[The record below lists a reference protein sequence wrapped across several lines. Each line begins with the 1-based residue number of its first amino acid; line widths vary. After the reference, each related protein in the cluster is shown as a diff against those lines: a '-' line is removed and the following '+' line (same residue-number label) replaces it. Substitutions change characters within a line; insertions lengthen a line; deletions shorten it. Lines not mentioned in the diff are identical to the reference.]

1 MLYFRLLFDEMPK
14 VTFAHTFTDVNYSMD
29 FNGGKNDVE
38 IVYIEKGSTMF
49 ETCGIE
55 EMLDENS
62 ILFVFKKYKSRF
74 RPVKEVL
81 HTHYTV
87 NISFEHKL
95 DVSGEPGEDGE
106 PLILPLY
113 IKLDKN
119 TSHFEQKLKSL
130 LKEYNSHSTAC
141 SYKCSAMALD
151 LLAEISRCSVPK
163 MKAVNQDYSPMQYII
178 SNRVKEYVANNLD
191 KAIQLADIAKEI
203 HKTPNYLN
211 YIFKKVNGITIKQ
224 YINREKISK
233 VIQLGTNYNMSL
245 KDAGEYVGLHDQNY
259 LSRLFKKVTSLS
271 FTDYINSLG
280 TLPPVTTEND

>member
-1 MLYFRLLFDEMPK
+1 
-14 VTFAHTFTDVNYSMD
+14 
-29 FNGGKNDVE
+29 
-38 IVYIEKGSTMF
+38 
-49 ETCGIE
+49 
-55 EMLDENS
+55 
-62 ILFVFKKYKSRF
+62 
-74 RPVKEVL
+74 
-81 HTHYTV
+81 
-87 NISFEHKL
+87 
-95 DVSGEPGEDGE
+95 
-106 PLILPLY
+106 
-113 IKLDKN
+113 
-119 TSHFEQKLKSL
+119 
-130 LKEYNSHSTAC
+130 
-141 SYKCSAMALD
+141 MALD

-271 FTDYINSLG
+271 FTDYINNLG
-280 TLPPVTTEND
+280 ILPPVTTEND